1 MSVKCLEGLLTLKPP
16 KVIAPSDYSGF
27 VKLPATETNKLANFP
42 YSKSDNFRIN
52 MFCVSKISRLS
63 LAPA

>member
-1 MSVKCLEGLLTLKPP
+1 MFRGFVNIKAP
-16 KVIAPSDYSGF
+16 KITAPSDYSGF